1 ELTRSFNV
9 IWMESLGWRR
19 PRLGLS
25 DARRILA
32 KVKHAARGVR
42 QPKSGLTVATPLVF
56 PYYGLAAIRNINA
69 RLLAAHVHAVARR
82 CGFADY
88 IALTTSPAAEGVL
101 RRLKTLRRV
110 YYCADDY
117 ATMPGLNA
125 SVVRDMEDRL
135 LEIVDIVITTSR
147 ALYDLKRKQ

>member
-1 ELTRSFNV
+1 
-9 IWMESLGWRR
+9 
-19 PRLGLS
+19 
-25 DARRILA
+25 
-32 KVKHAARGVR
+32 
-42 QPKSGLTVATPLVF
+42 VATPLVF

-88 IALTTSPAAEGVL
+88 IALTTYPAAEGVL

-147 ALYDLKRKQ
+147 ALYDLKRKQHPRVCYLPHGVDVDHFRRPAAEGEMRPEDLERLPRPILGF